1 MRSFLVT
8 LGVCT
13 ALALVIGCGKSAPP
27 KPPATTPAPPAP
39 PAAKSEEAKPAEP
52 PAEKAAETPA
62 AGASIGSPGP
72 AWENLT
78 GTDDKHHSL
87 KDLADAKAVAVIFT
101 CNDCPVAIEYEDRL
115 VKLAADY
122 QDKGVEV
129 VAINVKT
136 GDSEQLPAMK
146 ERAAAKGFNFAYVS
160 DPSQAIGKAYGATV
174 TPHVFVLDQSRKVAY
189 IGAIDDNADES
200 KVTKHSLRD
209 ALDAVVAG
217 QEPAVAT
224 TKQFGCGISY
234 Q

>member
-1 MRSFLVT
+1 MRALLGS

-13 ALALVIGCGKSAPP
+13 VMAMVIGCSKSAP
-27 KPPATTPAPPAP
+27 PAPPAP
-39 PAAKSEEAKPAEP
+39 PATPAAKPEETKPAEP

-78 GTDDKHHSL
+78 GTDDKPHSL
-87 KDLADAKAVAVIFT
+87 KDLADAKAVAVVFT
-101 CNDCPVAIEYEDRL
+101 CNDCPVAIDYEDRL

-136 GDSEQLPAMK
+136 SDSEQLPAMK

-174 TPHVFVLDQSRKVAY
+174 TPHVFVLDKSRNVAY
-189 IGAIDDNADES
+189 IGAIDDNPSGEA
-200 KVTKHSLRD
+200 TQHYLRD
-209 ALDAVVAG
+209 AIDSVLAD
-217 QEPAVAT
+217 QTPAVAT
-224 TKQFGCGISY
+224 MKPVGCGISY